1 MTRAPDLLRVV
12 RKSDELVKREVAG
25 ETILVPIRGTL
36 ATLQQIFVLNPVA
49 AFIWEQLD
57 GERSLD
63 KICEGILARFDVT
76 PAAARSDLLELV
88 DGLLTAGL
96 IAEHAERDLDPS
108 GSDR

>member
-1 MTRAPDLLRVV
+1 LTRAPDLLRVF

-57 GERSLD
+57 GKRSLQE
-63 KICEGILARFDVT
+63 ICEGVLARFDVT
-76 PAAARSDLLELV
+76 PAAARIDLLELV
-88 DGLLTAGL
+88 DGLLRAGL
-96 IAEHAERDLDPS
+96 IAERARGDQDPP